1 MCAPKSEAV
10 MWGFHRLLPLAIMA
24 LGSVTTSMVGM
35 EDVTAGDGAGGSIQ
49 AGITVT
55 VHAETEDGHI
65 ITECYLYVDQDQQW
79 CSFFTG
85 DPVSLKYPLPLSE
98 EPVAEQLQRTC
109 DEGVDPDAAAAI
121 SFCSALL
128 RHPDATARC
137 PYPLYPA
144 DNLYMAELANGAQ
157 AFLRLPADVEP
168 YRTQVRCDA
177 ETADMHSV
185 SAEQIAAILMAG
197 EAIEVNNYLFE
208 DRVCLQQCLNVVAF
222 SEQEGELEA
231 LVASA
236 ELTTRM
242 CDLYYERN
250 GMYPY
255 QLCQLYTGENA
266 ICGGYLSNPYQIG
279 LNLCL
284 SNLAEPRPEGA
295 IRYIPEVV
303 EDGENL
309 QVVGYWLAVLGAGE
323 AVDPEVPL
331 PSEAG
336 YPLRAIKWYEIHD

>member
-1 MCAPKSEAV
+1 MP
-10 MWGFHRLLPLAIMA
+10 FAIMA
-24 LGSVTTSMVGM
+24 LGSVTMSMA
-35 EDVTAGDGAGGSIQ
+35 ETKDATANDGEGGSSQ

-55 VHAETEDGHI
+55 VHAETGDGLI
-65 ITECYLYVDQDQQW
+65 ITECYLYVDLEQQW

-98 EPVAEQLQRTC
+98 EAVAEQLQRTC

-128 RHPDATARC
+128 KHPDATARC

-144 DNLYMAELANGAQ
+144 DNLYMAELTNGAQ
-157 AFLRLPADVEP
+157 AFLRLPAHVEP
-168 YRTQVRCDA
+168 HSTQIRCES
-177 ETADMHSV
+177 ETVDMRSV
-185 SAEQIAAILMAG
+185 SAAQLAAILMAG

-222 SEQEGELEA
+222 SEQEGEPEA
-231 LVASA
+231 LLASA

-255 QLCQLYTGENA
+255 QLCQLYTGEKA
-266 ICGGYLSNPYQIG
+266 ICGGYLSNPYDIDQ
-279 LNLCL
+279 NLCL

-295 IRYIPEVV
+295 IRYIPEAVA
-303 EDGENL
+303 DGQEL
-309 QVVGYWLAVLGAGE
+309 RVVGYWLAVLGPGE
-323 AVDPEVPL
+323 AIDPDVPL
-331 PSEAG
+331 PLEAG
-336 YPLRAIKWYEIHD
+336 YPLRAIKWYETHE